1 MNETIKLSRRRLA
14 PILALLAASTLCFA
28 GDILAQTAQQP
39 KMFHGVGKITGL
51 DAASGV
57 VSIAHED
64 IPGLMSA
71 MEMPFQAR
79 PAKILE
85 ALKLGDRV
93 VFDVLGESLTIVAI
107 KKTDAAK

>member
-1 MNETIKLSRRRLA
+1 MNQKIKLSRRRLA
-14 PILALLAASTLCFA
+14 PTLALLTIATLFFA
-28 GDILAQTAQQP
+28 GDVLAQSAQQP
-39 KMFHGVGKITGL
+39 KIFHGVGKITGL

-71 MEMPFQAR
+71 MEMPFKAS

-85 ALKLGDRV
+85 ALKLGDRIA
-93 VFDVLGESLTIVAI
+93 FDVLGENLTIIAI
-107 KKTDAAK
+107 KKFDTAK